1 MKMSFTGSYAIN
13 AVLIAADFYEQQDFG
28 GRIYTR
34 FQEEPIPFASSM
46 EMLMK
51 LEEMYDAWAFPE
63 NAVLYRSFHR
73 KSYQRAAAKARAKT
87 LLANRRLGENEPPLQ
102 PVEGKL
108 ATFLLECKE
117 RQHGDWSGIVRL
129 DIETE
134 THPFRSTLELLRMMD
149 SAVELRSRRAGGLWT
164 VSGAL

>member
-34 FQEEPIPFASSM
+34 FQEEPIPFVSSM

-149 SAVELRSRRAGGLWT
+149 STVELRSRRAGGLWT
-164 VSGAL
+164 VSDAQ

>member
-1 MKMSFTGSYAIN
+1 MKMSFAGSYAKN
-13 AVLIAADFYEQQDFG
+13 AVLIAVDFYEQQDFG
-28 GRIYTR
+28 GRIYIR
-34 FQEEPIPFASSM
+34 FQEEPIPFASGM
-46 EMLMK
+46 ELLMRV
-51 LEEMYDAWAFPE
+51 EEKYDAWAFPE

-73 KSYQRAAAKARAKT
+73 ESYRRAEEKARAKT
-87 LLANRRLGENEPPLQ
+87 FLANRRLGENEPPLQ

-117 RQHGDWSGIVRL
+117 RQHGDWSGTVRL

-149 SAVELRSRRAGGLWT
+149 STVELRSRRAGGLWS
-164 VSGAL
+164 VAGGQ